1 MTKNKIISNALK
13 LSGIA
18 LFAAS
23 SSASAFS
30 LLSYDT
36 GKVDLFSLGGS
47 QHEYVL
53 DKTEGDMTYDYGTI
67 TAGGPSVS
75 GGVQFGFAL
84 LPTGSIGFGNFG
96 LDFNRP
102 SSADDCGSFKF
113 SFSIPEINSGFY
125 ASAACDKQSVTIAGG
140 FSYTYTQ
147 NIPLG
152 MALTGGIPLLD
163 VSLTVSGT
171 AGLGISA
178 KTGYGGKLRPD
189 ATDFMR
195 IKGVPIPDYL
205 NVTITPS
212 VGVGVGAKLG
222 FDAMMVVQA
231 GIKGSV
237 NVVNVSVPIA
247 LETGGNLFKRKREAQ
262 VYAGIDV
269 DVDLSSL
276 GGSIGLYVTPL
287 YIEMLSFNL
296 TLIKWSAP
304 VWIDIDVF
312 DAMYVSP
319 KFDVS
324 DLFRD

>member
-36 GKVDLFSLGGS
+36 GKVDLFSLEGS
-47 QHEYVL
+47 QHEYAL

-67 TAGGPSVS
+67 IAGGPSVS

-84 LPTGSIGFGNFG
+84 LPTGSIGFGDFG
-96 LDFNRP
+96 LEYSRP

-113 SFSIPEINSGFY
+113 KFSIPETGTGFY
-125 ASAACDKQSVTIAGG
+125 ASAACDKKSVTIGGG
-140 FSYTYTQ
+140 FSYSYTQ
-147 NIPLG
+147 NVPLG
-152 MALTGGIPLLD
+152 MSIPLLD
-163 VSLTVSGT
+163 VSLTVTGT
-171 AGLGISA
+171 AGLGVSA

-222 FDAMMVVQA
+222 FDGMVIQA
-231 GIKGSV
+231 GVKGSV
-237 NVVNVSVPIA
+237 NVLNVSVPIA
-247 LETGGNLFKRKREAQ
+247 LETGGNLFKRKRLAQ

-276 GGSIGLYVTPL
+276 GGSIGLYVTPA

-296 TLIKWSAP
+296 TLIKWSNP
-304 VWIDIDVF
+304 LWIDIDVF
-312 DAMYVSP
+312 DAVYISP

-324 DLFRD
+324 DLFRG